1 MSGLKNVSLKYVRL
15 KNVRA
20 PSWRRSMS
28 ELTGI
33 FVHRIYDINVLT
45 TKVRFVA
52 AQELER

>member
-28 ELTGI
+28 ELTGT